1 MRIFNERAEATNHQ
15 YISGLASVVNF
26 KKKYRKSK
34 ITTML
39 TNNKTYYEKR
49 NNNIRKE
56 RENIMQQRKETKLST
71 GCPNAFLPT

>member
-1 MRIFNERAEATNHQ
+1 
-15 YISGLASVVNF
+15 
-26 KKKYRKSK
+26 
-34 ITTML
+34 ML